1 MRGGFAVRVTYV
13 RENRAYLESSRVQV
27 PWSNKKLDVRWEHFT
42 SKLEPGKKST
52 WTAVITGPDAKGA
65 VAEMV
70 AGLYDASLDAYK
82 PNNWASILGQFRQE
96 SERVYS
102 KFNNQAKTL
111 ENIAGSW
118 QNKHE
123 RVNFSYRAFPSE
135 ITANLWGY
143 QLRGMRKEGASLAY
157 RAARSRA
164 TPFSSTAAL
173 SENMSLPAVASA
185 VDFGSASFDAV
196 NSLIETK
203 GVSQQVVFIKAP
215 TLRKDLI
222 SQRSKQGLN

>member
-1 MRGGFAVRVTYV
+1 MAFPHFFGSKLPSVEHGAQYTAIWGTGYDKGRPTSKSNTEVRSSSSTGPTTHQFRIEQEVTEAMRGGFTVRVTYV
-13 RENRAYLESSRVQV
+13 RENRAYLESSRIQV

-82 PNNWASILGQFRQE
+82 PHNWASILGQFRQE

-123 RVNFSYRAFPSE
+123 RVNFSYRAFRGE
-135 ITANLWGY
+135 ITATLWGY
-143 QLRGMRKEGASLAY
+143 QWRHER
-157 RAARSRA
+157 
-164 TPFSSTAAL
+164 
-173 SENMSLPAVASA
+173 
-185 VDFGSASFDAV
+185 
-196 NSLIETK
+196 
-203 GVSQQVVFIKAP
+203 
-215 TLRKDLI
+215 
-222 SQRSKQGLN
+222 